1 MKSSLLLL
9 ALVVAAMS
17 SCTTAYKTGQT
28 PDDVY
33 YSPTRPQDEY
43 VRIEKEDDRRYRYE
57 EDFQEDRYLRMKIRN
72 RNQWS
77 DLNDWYAY
85 ERFGFGHNY
94 YYGSYNNPYN
104 TWNYY
109 YNPYCSHTVFVNTSF
124 TANAPKPRMANLN
137 TYNPNNNSTVSN
149 PKTQFSNPKYS
160 LPGNTNNGYNSNTYT
175 ITTTLPPTVLRDI
188 TLHRLLPAVHPAV
201 RDLLLAAAPRY
212 AVFNTITETMT
223 GFVNNPAKLESLFTT
238 CNLLNT

>member
-1 MKSSLLLL
+1 MKSSVLLL
-9 ALVVAAMS
+9 ALVVAALS

-72 RNQWS
+72 RNQWN

-94 YYGSYNNPYN
+94 YYGSYYNPYN
-104 TWNYY
+104 TWN
-109 YNPYCSHTVFVNTSF
+109 
-124 TANAPKPRMANLN
+124 
-137 TYNPNNNSTVSN
+137 
-149 PKTQFSNPKYS
+149 
-160 LPGNTNNGYNSNTYT
+160 
-175 ITTTLPPTVLRDI
+175 
-188 TLHRLLPAVHPAV
+188 
-201 RDLLLAAAPRY
+201 
-212 AVFNTITETMT
+212 
-223 GFVNNPAKLESLFTT
+223 
-238 CNLLNT
+238 